1 MERDRK
7 MLRTAAVALLSVL
20 LATGGQLLLKS
31 GMTQVG
37 YIGKEKLGSPVKL
50 VLHVLTT
57 PQVLLGL
64 LLFVFSAAVW
74 LVVLS
79 RVPLSFAYPF
89 VGITYVLT
97 TLFAR
102 FVLHEHVPSLRWVGL
117 ALIVSGILIIGRT
130 APDVD
135 SGPAASSMSTPD

>member
-1 MERDRK
+1 
-7 MLRTAAVALLSVL
+7 MLRTAAVTFLSVV
-20 LATGGQLLLKS
+20 LATGGQLLLKA

-64 LLFVFSAAVW
+64 LLFVLSAAVW

-89 VGITYVLT
+89 VGVTYVLIA
-97 TLFAR
+97 LFSR
-102 FVLHEHVPSLRWVGL
+102 FALHEHVPSLRWVGL
-117 ALIVSGILIIGRT
+117 ALIVFGILIIGRT
-130 APDVD
+130 ATDVD
-135 SGPAASSMSTPD
+135 SGPHANSSMSTPD